1 MSNDIS
7 EKDKK
12 DWEIF
17 ISSDEKLPNKD
28 LKSSKQ
34 KFFKVK
40 SIDLH
45 GYTLEEANKTIEKF
59 IYQSFANKINKLI
72 VVTGKGLHSQN
83 EKNPYVSKDLSILK
97 YSVPE
102 FIENNKSLMNI
113 IDEIKDASIEDGGS
127 GAFYIFLKKKNLQDK
142 F

>member
-7 EKDKK
+7 EKNKK
-12 DWEIF
+12 DWESF
-17 ISSDEKLPNKD
+17 ISGDERLPNKD
-28 LKSSKQ
+28 LKLSKE

-45 GYTLEEANKTIEKF
+45 GYTLEEANKTIEEF
-59 IYQSFANKINKLI
+59 ICQSFREKINKLI

-83 EKNPYVSKDLSILK
+83 EKDPYVSKNLSILK

-113 IDEIKDASIEDGGS
+113 INEIKDASIEDGGS
-127 GAFYIFLKKKNLQDK
+127 GAFYIFLKKNKSIK
-142 F
+142 

>member
-1 MSNDIS
+1 MNNDIS
-7 EKDKK
+7 QKDKK
-12 DWEIF
+12 DWENF

-28 LKSSKQ
+28 FNSSKQ
-34 KFFKVK
+34 KLFKVK

-59 IYQSFANKINKLI
+59 IYRSFTEKINKLI

-83 EKNPYVSKDLSILK
+83 EKDPYVSKDLGILK

-113 IDEIKDASIEDGGS
+113 IKEIKDASIEDGGS
-127 GAFYIFLKKKNLQDK
+127 GAFYIFLKKKR
-142 F
+142 

>member
-12 DWEIF
+12 DWEKF
-17 ISSDEKLPNKD
+17 ISSNERLPNKD
-28 LKSSKQ
+28 FKSSKQ

-45 GYTLEEANKTIEKF
+45 GYTLEEANKTIEEF
-59 IYQSFANKINKLI
+59 IYQSFSEKINKLI
-72 VVTGKGLHSQN
+72 VVTGKGIHSQN
-83 EKNPYVSKDLSILK
+83 EKDPYVSKDLSILK

-113 IDEIKDASIEDGGS
+113 INEIKDASVEDGGS
-127 GAFYIFLKKKNLQDK
+127 GAFYIFLKKK
-142 F
+142 

>member
-1 MSNDIS
+1 MSKDIS

-12 DWEIF
+12 DWESF
-17 ISSDEKLPNKD
+17 ISSDEKVPNKD
-28 LKSSKQ
+28 IKLSKQ
-34 KFFKVK
+34 KFFKIK

-59 IYQSFANKINKLI
+59 IYQSFREKVNKLI

-83 EKNPYVSKDLSILK
+83 EKDPYVSKDLSILK

-102 FIENNKSLMNI
+102 FIENNKSLMSI
-113 IDEIKDASIEDGGS
+113 INEIKDASIEDGGS
-127 GAFYIFLKKKNLQDK
+127 GAFYIFLKKNRSIE
-142 F
+142 

>member
-7 EKDKK
+7 EKDKN
-12 DWEIF
+12 DWENF

-28 LKSSKQ
+28 SKLSKE

-45 GYTLEEANKTIEKF
+45 GYTLEEANKTIEEF
-59 IYQSFANKINKLI
+59 IYQSIREKINKLT
-72 VVTGKGLHSQN
+72 VVTGKGIHSQN
-83 EKNPYVSKDLSILK
+83 EKDPYVSKDLSILK

-102 FIENNKSLMNI
+102 FIESNKSLMNI
-113 IDEIKDASIEDGGS
+113 INEIKDASIKDGGS
-127 GAFYIFLKKKNLQDK
+127 GAFYIFLKKNKSIK
-142 F
+142 